1 MSLLAFFLII
11 KLLLETLNFM
21 LNLSQLS
28 IFFFHFF
35 FRIPIIDTN
44 SLVKVHS
51 KTKQA
56 SFVTTISDANNGKKY
71 SDKSDNNTKNAEL
84 NNDVD
89 DKNYSKNPTK
99 KSRQVPPPPGTTE
112 VPSFSRKVKVIC
124 FILSC
129 CCVIA
134 IVVNFINL
142 HSDYEELQEFYIGY
156 MGRKVLI
163 QEQRLTSRTYLN
175 LLRRAQKHGIEVI
188 NTYTYYSFCEINF
201 STSR

>member
-1 MSLLAFFLII
+1 M
-11 KLLLETLNFM
+11 
-21 LNLSQLS
+21 
-28 IFFFHFF
+28 
-35 FRIPIIDTN
+35 
-44 SLVKVHS
+44 
-51 KTKQA
+51 
-56 SFVTTISDANNGKKY
+56 
-71 SDKSDNNTKNAEL
+71 
-84 NNDVD
+84 
-89 DKNYSKNPTK
+89 
-99 KSRQVPPPPGTTE
+99 PPPPGTTE

-175 LLRRAQKHGIEVI
+175 LLRRAQKHGIEVL
-188 NTYTYYSFCEINF
+188 NTYTYYSFYEINF
-201 STSR
+201 YH

>member
-21 LNLSQLS
+21 LNLSQLFS
-28 IFFFHFF
+28 FFIFF

-99 KSRQVPPPPGTTE
+99 KSRQVPPPPPGTTE

-188 NTYTYYSFCEINF
+188 NTYLLFIL
-201 STSR
+201 